1 MTWAQFIVLCLVL
14 LVCSAM
20 ISGSVDDVM
29 DDIKQFKE
37 EIKKW
42 KK

>member
-1 MTWAQFIVLCLVL
+1 MTWGQLIILCIVL
-14 LVCSAM
+14 LVGSAM

-29 DDIKQFKE
+29 DDIHEFKE